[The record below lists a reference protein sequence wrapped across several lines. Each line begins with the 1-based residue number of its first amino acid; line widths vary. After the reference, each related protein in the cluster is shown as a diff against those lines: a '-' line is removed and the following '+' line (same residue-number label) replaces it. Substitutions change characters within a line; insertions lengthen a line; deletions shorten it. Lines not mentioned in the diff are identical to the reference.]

1 MVDDIDYVDIVDP
14 CDFILYFDDE
24 IRRDGLLKFIFYDG
38 LDCFIGSKISSRLI
52 LFFFVSWSCDVGN
65 GRPDGEVVDTWIKGN
80 NVVNTSANE
89 IFRIGHS

>member
-52 LFFFVSWSCDVGN
+52 LFFFVS
-65 GRPDGEVVDTWIKGN
+65 
-80 NVVNTSANE
+80 
-89 IFRIGHS
+89 